1 MEPAWLKLKLRSKP
15 ISSYHKVPQVRFTPG
30 TGCESGEP
38 ATTERRMVWF
48 GKGRLETQVKLCAD
62 RLLHFILGFSG
73 PKTEAI
79 EIKQKIQDFLNTLKL
94 TLSAEK
100 TLITHATT
108 GRARFLGYEGKMIR
122 N

>member
-1 MEPAWLKLKLRSKP
+1 MATAKRRGETEQYNRLKRERQSIPSVDPQDPNYRRLR
-15 ISSYHKVPQVRFTPG
+15 YCRY
-30 TGCESGEP
+30 
-38 ATTERRMVWF
+38 
-48 GKGRLETQVKLCAD
+48 AD
-62 RLLHFILGFSG
+62 DFILGFSG

-108 GRARFLGYEGKMIR
+108 SRARFLGYEGKMIR